1 VMVGG
6 VCIGTE
12 KLKIGEL
19 AEKTSITKRTIDYYT
34 NIGLLEAERSA
45 SNYRYYSPAMI
56 ERLHYIEQ
64 RKQEGLS
71 LIDIQ
76 HELNIT
82 PFEEIDVQLLRI
94 KMQDLEHDVTFLLE
108 QMNKQDYKDIEK
120 IKKNVSP
127 ESIALMQSLLLL
139 IHN

>member
-1 VMVGG
+1 M
-6 VCIGTE
+6 
-12 KLKIGEL
+12 GEL
-19 AEKTSITKRTIDYYT
+19 AEKTGITKRTIDYYT
-34 NIGLLEAERSA
+34 NIGLLKAERSA
-45 SNYRYYSPAMI
+45 SNYRYYTHTMI

-64 RKQEGLS
+64 RKQQGLS
-71 LIDIQ
+71 LIEIQ

-82 PFEEIDVQLLRI
+82 PHEEIDVQMLRV
-94 KMQDLEHDVTFLLE
+94 KMQDLEQDVTTLLE
-108 QMNKQDYKDIEK
+108 QINKQDNKDIEK

>member
-1 VMVGG
+1 M
-6 VCIGTE
+6 GTE

-19 AEKTSITKRTIDYYT
+19 AEKTGITKRTIDYYT
-34 NIGLLEAERSA
+34 NIGLLDAERSA
-45 SNYRYYSPAMI
+45 TNYRYYDPAMI
-56 ERLHYIEQ
+56 ERLQFIEQ
-64 RKQEGLS
+64 RKQQGLS
-71 LIDIQ
+71 LVEIQ

-82 PFEEIDVQLLRI
+82 PYEEIDVQMLRL
-94 KMQDLEHDVTFLLE
+94 KMQDLEHDVASLLE
-108 QMNKQDYKDIEK
+108 QMNEQDYKKIET

>member
-1 VMVGG
+1 M
-6 VCIGTE
+6 
-12 KLKIGEL
+12 GEL
-19 AEKTSITKRTIDYYT
+19 AEKTGITKRTIDYYT
-34 NIGLLEAERSA
+34 NIGLLKAERSA
-45 SNYRYYSPAMI
+45 SNYRYYAPTMI

-64 RKQEGLS
+64 RKQQGLS
-71 LIDIQ
+71 LIEIQ

-82 PFEEIDVQLLRI
+82 PYEEIDVQMLRV
-94 KMQDLEHDVTFLLE
+94 KMQDLEQDVTTLLE
-108 QMNKQDYKDIEK
+108 QINKQDNKDIEK

>member
-1 VMVGG
+1 
-6 VCIGTE
+6 
-12 KLKIGEL
+12 
-19 AEKTSITKRTIDYYT
+19 
-34 NIGLLEAERSA
+34 
-45 SNYRYYSPAMI
+45 MI
-56 ERLHYIEQ
+56 ERLHFIEQ

-71 LIDIQ
+71 LVEIQ

-82 PFEEIDVQLLRI
+82 PYEEIDVQILRL
-94 KMQDLEHDVTFLLE
+94 KMQDLEHDVTSLLA
-108 QMNKQDYKDIEK
+108 QMNKKDTKHIEN

>member
-1 VMVGG
+1 
-6 VCIGTE
+6 
-12 KLKIGEL
+12 
-19 AEKTSITKRTIDYYT
+19 
-34 NIGLLEAERSA
+34 
-45 SNYRYYSPAMI
+45 MI

-64 RKQEGLS
+64 RKHEGLS
-71 LIDIQ
+71 LIEIQ

-82 PFEEIDVQLLRI
+82 PYEEIDVQILRI
-94 KMQDLEHDVTFLLE
+94 KMQDLEHDVSSLLE
-108 QMNKQDYKDIEK
+108 QMNKQDNKDIEK

>member
-1 VMVGG
+1 
-6 VCIGTE
+6 
-12 KLKIGEL
+12 
-19 AEKTSITKRTIDYYT
+19 
-34 NIGLLEAERSA
+34 
-45 SNYRYYSPAMI
+45 MI

-82 PFEEIDVQLLRI
+82 PYEEIDVKILRI
-94 KMQDLEHDVTFLLE
+94 KMQDLEHDVTSLLE
-108 QMNKQDYKDIEK
+108 QMNKQDNKDIEK

>member
-1 VMVGG
+1 M
-6 VCIGTE
+6 GTE

-19 AEKTSITKRTIDYYT
+19 AEKTGITKRTIDYYT
-34 NIGLLEAERSA
+34 NIGLLDAERSA
-45 SNYRYYSPAMI
+45 ANYRYYDPAMI
-56 ERLHYIEQ
+56 KRLQFIEQ
-64 RKQEGLS
+64 RKQQGLS
-71 LIDIQ
+71 LVQIQ

-82 PFEEIDVQLLRI
+82 PYEEIDVQVLRL
-94 KMQDLEHDVTFLLE
+94 KMQDLEHDVTSLLA
-108 QMNKQDYKDIEK
+108 QMNKQDDKKIET